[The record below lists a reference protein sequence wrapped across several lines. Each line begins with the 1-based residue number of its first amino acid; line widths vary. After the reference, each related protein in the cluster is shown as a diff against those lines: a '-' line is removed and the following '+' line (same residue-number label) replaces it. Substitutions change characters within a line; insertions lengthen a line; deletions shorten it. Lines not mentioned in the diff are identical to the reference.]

1 MKNLK
6 DQLYVNGNNTWKSVS
21 CISHKNYIHKATEN
35 SNCGIKTFNR
45 FTPLAPD
52 IYICIHLMQMIQE
65 KMMLE
70 ESKKPRKVS
79 HCATTPYF
87 ATTTTTTTKTLVF

>member
-45 FTPLAPD
+45 FTLLAPD
-52 IYICIHLMQMIQE
+52 IYIY
-65 KMMLE
+65 
-70 ESKKPRKVS
+70 
-79 HCATTPYF
+79 AYT
-87 ATTTTTTTKTLVF
+87 